1 MFEAFS
7 VRLTD
12 DKSYPKYIQLRDQL
26 AEFIKA
32 NDIASGEQLPDIVS
46 MCRIAGLSNRSV
58 ERAYMML
65 INDGICF
72 RRPKRGRSCAGR
84 CRRTTAACGRA
95 SARSS
100 PGTTRCA
107 LKRTT

>member
-58 ERAYMML
+58 ERAYMMR
-65 INDGICF
+65 GGVAAP
-72 RRPKRGRSCAGR
+72 RRR
-84 CRRTTAACGRA
+84 AAAHLRDLLPV
-95 SARSS
+95 R
-100 PGTTRCA
+100 PDA
-107 LKRTT
+107 L

>member
-72 RRPKRGRSCAGR
+72 RRPKKGTFVRGAVSPPHGGVRPRICAIFSR
-84 CRRTTAACGRA
+84 
-95 SARSS
+95 
-100 PGTTRCA
+100 TTRCA